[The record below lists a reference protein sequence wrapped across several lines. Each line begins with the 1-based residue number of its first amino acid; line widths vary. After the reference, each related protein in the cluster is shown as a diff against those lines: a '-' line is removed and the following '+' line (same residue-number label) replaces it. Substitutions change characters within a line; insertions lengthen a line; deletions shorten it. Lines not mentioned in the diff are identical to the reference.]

1 MPDAIFSLRRL
12 HYWRF
17 SQNKNITN
25 DANGSSSTPF
35 STRQTPKASLL
46 EQILSFSLLFL
57 ECSCSWH
64 DEMLCWDRASGMACG
79 VDAKAWNL
87 YPFSMRSSQPTQPV
101 FSFRCLI
108 HFCLHLCRSQPWFE
122 VSAPNLSHFIFWSHK
137 LCLLNAYDM
146 RDSFINTFIP
156 SSSSFLSIII
166 IIIVLIVVI
175 KNYCYHH
182 SLNCVPSAPYP
193 HLSPYLK
200 MTIKIFK
207 GRTQKNRNI
216 EMELLLT
223 IWMSSKIFHFLKN
236 FFTHFL
242 RMWKCTCQQN
252 TISHKICS
260 FENS

>member
-1 MPDAIFSLRRL
+1 MLLLLAWWDAVLRQGIRYGMWSGCQSVKFVSFFYAL
-12 HYWRF
+12 LP
-17 SQNKNITN
+17 TN
-25 DANGSSSTPF
+25 P
-35 STRQTPKASLL
+35 ASVFIPLFNSFL
-46 EQILSFSLLFL
+46 FTFMSVSALIRSFS
-57 ECSCSWH
+57 
-64 DEMLCWDRASGMACG
+64 
-79 VDAKAWNL
+79 
-87 YPFSMRSSQPTQPV
+87 
-101 FSFRCLI
+101 
-108 HFCLHLCRSQPWFE
+108 
-122 VSAPNLSHFIFWSHK
+122 PNLSHFIFWSHK

-223 IWMSSKIFHFLKN
+223 IWMSSKIFNFLKN

-252 TISHKICS
+252 TISHKIYS